1 MKRRD
6 TLKALSLTSLGLAV
20 SPTEV
25 AAQKKPVKK
34 EPPVTPG
41 RTPEEAERDKK
52 IHAQTFFTPAEMQLL
67 TVLVDI
73 ILPADGVS
81 GSASQAGV
89 PAFIEFMA
97 KDIPSHQTPLRGGL
111 NWIDHR
117 AKHLFGV
124 GFIALKPA
132 QRLQIIDEI
141 AYPEEAK
148 TEVKPGVAFFNRL
161 RDLTVTG
168 FYTTEMGFKDLDY
181 RGNQPNAWD
190 GVPQEVLDQY
200 GLKNDPLYDAEK

>member
-89 PAFIEFMA
+89 PAFIAFMA